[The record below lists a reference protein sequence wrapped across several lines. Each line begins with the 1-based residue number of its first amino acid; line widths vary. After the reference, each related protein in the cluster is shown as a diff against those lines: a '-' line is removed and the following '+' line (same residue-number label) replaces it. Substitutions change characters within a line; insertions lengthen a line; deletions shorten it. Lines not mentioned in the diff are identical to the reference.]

1 VPQTDVLGTD
11 DSLYPKSEQEH
22 AELVTRVQ
30 EMFIAAESAR
40 RPYELKW
47 KRFYKLFRSYVQRR
61 QGDWRS
67 KVFLPHVFFVIMTIL
82 PRLTAALP
90 KMLAYPM
97 EETDVDSANTLEELM
112 EWAAQ
117 RSDLEMALITQQLE
131 SLIYGTGIL
140 KTKVIELK
148 GFRMNREPVMNPI
161 ELAVEQAVMDPTTQQ
176 PLVDL
181 NGQEMTETVNESLG
195 ETAAARRPGQ
205 PGVRDVQ
212 GRRAAVP
219 RPCGRAGGPVQLLRG
234 ARGHE
239 HRRRALRDPA
249 LLALAGLHRAA
260 GEGRRVQ
267 APGPRLRRGLVPGDG
282 GSEVRAR
289 RRRRPVGANNDPT
302 RKAHK
307 IDEVW
312 TDERVIT
319 VMDQRFILRVA
330 ENPYIHGQKP
340 YIRTVD
346 HLDPHCFW
354 GIGEVEALEG
364 LQDLMN
370 ALVNARIDNVK
381 LLLNAM
387 FIMDPDAVQDLRDLQ
402 IRPGGV
408 IRVRSKDGLP
418 VKEFL
423 QRLDLGDVTASSF
436 EETGEAERLMEKISG
451 VNGYTS
457 GGETTEGMN
466 QTATGAAII
475 SDQGNS
481 RFSHKVRMAEITGY
495 RRLAHQFGTLLQ
507 QYMPDEMTVR
517 IQGPNGKFSFKPLT
531 PESIAGGFDFD
542 IEAESTTTTDTIR
555 KDQSMSL
562 FQTLAGVPGVNVDKL
577 VEDLLVA
584 FGKKDLESY
593 KLQQMPMVDP
603 ATGMPMDPNAQIDPT
618 TGQPLPTGQPD
629 ALAPPPVEMTAV
641 A

>member
-40 RPYELKW
+40 KPYELKW

-161 ELAVEQAVMDPTTQQ
+161 ELAVEQAVMDPETQQ
-176 PLVDL
+176 PLVGLD
-181 NGQEMTETVNESLG
+181 GQEMTETVNESIGDAPQLDDEG
-195 ETAAARRPGQ
+195 NPVYEMSKADVLLYRGPAAEPVDLFNFYVAPEATSIDDARYVIQRYWRSRDYIEQQVKAGAYKRPDHVSDEDWSQ
-205 PGVRDVQ
+205 AMEDPKFD
-212 GRRAAVP
+212 RAADV
-219 RPCGRAGGPVQLLRG
+219 
-234 ARGHE
+234 
-239 HRRRALRDPA
+239 
-249 LLALAGLHRAA
+249 GLS
-260 GEGRRVQ
+260 GQ
-267 APGPRLRRGLVPGDG
+267 
-282 GSEVRAR
+282 S
-289 RRRRPVGANNDPT
+289 NDPT

-381 LLLNAM
+381 LLFNAM